1 MRLNVCDNS
10 VMERLGMKICEGK
23 LVYYVQI
30 VLQNQGVRTWRPLRD
45 SNPRPQD

>member
-30 VLQNQGVRTWRPLRD
+30 VLQNQGVRT
-45 SNPRPQD
+45 